1 MLKTKA
7 FSIEELWTWF
17 LRILMGIVSF
27 LVYEVYLSIKSLDKE
42 VGDIKIMIVEG
53 QKDIYYLKEDHKE
66 FKKMTTDKI
75 TKIENEQH
83 SRHN

>member
-1 MLKTKA
+1 MLKNKA

-17 LRILMGIVSF
+17 LRILMGLVSF
-27 LVYEVYLSIKSLDKE
+27 LVYEVYQSVKSLTKE

-53 QKDIYYLKEDHKE
+53 QKDIYYLREDHNE
-66 FKKMTTDKI
+66 FKKTTSDKL
-75 TKIENEQH
+75 TFLENEKR

>member
-1 MLKTKA
+1 MLRNKA

-27 LVYEVYLSIKSLDKE
+27 LIYEVYLSIKSLDKE
-42 VGDIKIMIVEG
+42 VADIKIMLVEG
-53 QKDIYYLKEDHKE
+53 QKDIYYIKEDQRD
-66 FKKMTTDKI
+66 FKKTTLDKI
-75 TKIENEQH
+75 SKLEDEKH

>member
-1 MLKTKA
+1 MLRNKA

-42 VGDIKIMIVEG
+42 VADIKIMLVEG
-53 QKDIYYLKEDHKE
+53 QKDIYYIKEDQRD
-66 FKKMTTDKI
+66 FKKTTLDKI
-75 TKIENEQH
+75 SKLEDEKH